1 MFENSLAK
9 IPPQV
14 ILYQRIKHT
23 IGADPKVCIPKMDCK
38 CGVFKIYVIVK
49 CPKKALA
56 LASILKRYYCFG
68 CTKVEVLVIYCGK
81 VIEPC
86 HYKNICNEKEF
97 VKKLF
102 DCALGSNCYY
112 DRAVVIN
119 HCRKHEVFGDVA
131 VLFKKKVIQF
141 NVCNPC
147 DYCGNINEV
156 AADAFSEVLISKFFC
171 DVKVI
176 FSTVAPC
183 CC

>member
-1 MFENSLAK
+1 MFENSLTK

-14 ILYQRIKHT
+14 ILYERIKHT
-23 IGADPKVCIPKMDCK
+23 IGADPKVCIPKMECK

-68 CTKVEVLVIYCGK
+68 HVKVEVLVIYCGK

-156 AADAFSEVLISKFFC
+156 AADAFSEVLINKFFC